1 MDDFIIALMMWCIF
15 GSCLFSF
22 LSFVL
27 NFWVFIERKIY
38 INAVVAHVLEYL
50 GFDLTKMYKDKKR
63 GVSNEDIIRE
73 IKGSVV
79 KAADLID
86 KDAKRRDEKNNR
98 NL

>member
-1 MDDFIIALMMWCIF
+1 
-15 GSCLFSF
+15 
-22 LSFVL
+22 LSLLL
-27 NFWVFIERKIY
+27 NFWIFIERKIY
-38 INAVVAHVLEYL
+38 LGAMVAEVLEYL
-50 GFDLTKMYKDKKR
+50 GFDLTKMYKDKKK
-63 GVSNEDIIRE
+63 GVSNEDIILE